1 MRTPILMQSASKL
14 NQVIQVTSHFRV
26 DRLHATGGLGEV
38 YLAKDPDLHRTVAIK
53 FPRTDRLSHEQWL
66 RFEREAQITGQLN
79 HPGIVPVHAL
89 KGDDSQHPC
98 YVMRFVDGP
107 TLQHKI
113 DELYGTSAADKA
125 ASVDFYASLEIRQ
138 LLQNFVALCNIVAYA
153 HEHGIIHRDIKP
165 SNVILGPFGETLLMD
180 WGLAKALVERD
191 SVSEDGAASDSA
203 DTVVESSLR
212 TRTGQFM
219 GTPAFASPEQQSG
232 QVELVDQLS

>member
-1 MRTPILMQSASKL
+1 M
-14 NQVIQVTSHFRV
+14 
-26 DRLHATGGLGEV
+26 

-203 DTVVESSLR
+203 DTVVRILVAHPHGTVHGYAGLCQPRAAKWTSR
-212 TRTGQFM
+212 TRRSVVLM
-219 GTPAFASPEQQSG
+219 SIRWEPRCWPC
-232 QVELVDQLS
+232 